1 MISTT
6 GVKYKVRN
14 HWNIKL
20 DKYTNEGVARGK
32 KKGKTKKQTKKKLI
46 NKADPFF
53 DPVNFTATQVLGW
66 YKGMS
71 GERAWA

>member
-1 MISTT
+1 MKEWQ
-6 GVKYKVRN
+6 G
-14 HWNIKL
+14 
-20 DKYTNEGVARGK
+20 EK

-46 NKADPFF
+46 NKADQFF